1 MVSLASGQATG
12 RCLFPLLSWTRRVG
26 FQSGNTVQ
34 TFIAISRAIYD
45 PRNQLTSFNINDWQA
60 LTSILSFA
68 LACQFGG
75 RILRIG
81 QKKSR
86 ARIVTS
92 AMLQML
98 LTVAA
103 AVTAREFSDHP
114 QPPTARAHT
123 HAPFYQTTPMERL
136 SISLARILHGITLSA
151 TPRWPS

>member
-1 MVSLASGQATG
+1 M
-12 RCLFPLLSWTRRVG
+12 
-26 FQSGNTVQ
+26 Q

-75 RILRIG
+75 RVLRIG

-92 AMLQML
+92 AVLQML

-103 AVTAREFSDHP
+103 AVTACESAKSHSSKYCPNMHSID
-114 QPPTARAHT
+114 
-123 HAPFYQTTPMERL
+123 QTIPMGRR
-136 SISLARILHGITLSA
+136 STSLARILHGITHSA
-151 TPRWPS
+151 TPLWPF